1 MSSSAAAVPPAHGP
15 LTHGE
20 LLDLL
25 RRRGPTT
32 RRDLLTL
39 THLSRSTLVERLDSL
54 QRLHLVREGERRS
67 TVNGRPPVLLEF
79 DHASRVTL
87 AIDLGATHAVVAL
100 TDLSA
105 RILALRRLRIDLSR
119 RPRRVLATVIRA
131 ATAMLAG
138 DAGARDLLGVA
149 LSFPGLVGL
158 SPGTIEA
165 PAVLAHWDGVPGGDL
180 LTEAFGVP
188 SLLLN
193 DAHAMAYGDYLA
205 DGRRRTLLEVKVATG
220 IGAGLVVDG
229 HLHLGDSHGAGQFGH
244 MRVPGLDEECTCGQR
259 GCLATVASGR
269 ALLRRLAPDGIES
282 VEALARAAAAG
293 HGPTLAALEEA
304 GRAVGIVLS
313 GVATMIDPGVIL
325 FGGTLGTLQPFLDT
339 ARDEIT
345 AMTYPRTARHIEI
358 GPSILGDEAVV
369 TGLAALVV
377 DTQLDPR
384 GVDRLVAADLG
395 RAAAR

>member
-1 MSSSAAAVPPAHGP
+1 MSSSTSAVP

-32 RRDLLTL
+32 RRDLLAL

-67 TVNGRPPVLLEF
+67 AVTGRPPVMLEF
-79 DHASRVTL
+79 DHRSRATL

-105 RILALRRLRIDLSR
+105 TILAIRRLRIDLSG
-119 RPRRVLATVIRA
+119 RPRRVLSTVTRA
-131 ATAMLAG
+131 ATAMLESQDPGAG
-138 DAGARDLLGVA
+138 GLLGVA
-149 LSFPGLVGL
+149 LSFPGLVGRT
-158 SPGTIEA
+158 PGTIEA
-165 PAVLAHWDGVPGGDL
+165 PAVLAHWDGVPGGDI

-205 DGRRRTLLEVKVATG
+205 DGRRRTLLGVKVATG

-244 MRVPGLDEECTCGQR
+244 MRVPGLDEPCTCGQR

-269 ALLRRLAPDGIES
+269 ALLRRLEPEGIDS
-282 VEALARAAAAG
+282 LEALARAAAAG
-293 HGPTLAALEEA
+293 HGPTLAALEDA
-304 GRAVGIVLS
+304 GRAVGTVLS
-313 GVATMIDPGVIL
+313 GVTTMIDPGVIL
-325 FGGTLGTLQPFLDT
+325 LGGSLGTLEPFLDT
-339 ARDEIT
+339 VRHEIK
-345 AMTYPRTARHIEI
+345 ALTYARTAQHIEI

-377 DTQLDPR
+377 DTQLDVR
-384 GVDRLVAADLG
+384 EVDRLVASGQG
-395 RAAAR
+395 RSAAR

>member
-1 MSSSAAAVPPAHGP
+1 MSSSTSAVPP
-15 LTHGE
+15 THGE

-32 RRDLLTL
+32 RRDLLAL

-67 TVNGRPPVLLEF
+67 AINGRPPVMLEF
-79 DHASRVTL
+79 DHGSRATL

-105 RILALRRLRIDLSR
+105 AILAIRRLRIDLSG
-119 RPRRVLATVIRA
+119 RPRRVLSRVIRA
-131 ATAMLAG
+131 ATAMLEHH
-138 DAGARDLLGVA
+138 DPGADGLLGVA
-149 LSFPGLVGL
+149 LSFPGLVGR

-165 PAVLAHWDGVPGGDL
+165 PAVLAHWDGVPGGDI

-205 DGRRRTLLEVKVATG
+205 DGRRRTLLGVKVATG

-229 HLHLGDSHGAGQFGH
+229 HLHLGDSRGAGQFGH
-244 MRVPGLDEECTCGQR
+244 MRVPGLDEPCTCGQR

-269 ALLRRLAPDGIES
+269 ALLRRLEPEGIDS
-282 VEALARAAAAG
+282 LEALARAAGTG
-293 HGPTLAALEEA
+293 HGPTLVALEEA
-304 GRAVGIVLS
+304 GRAVGTVLS

-325 FGGTLGTLQPFLDT
+325 LGGSLGTLEPFLDT
-339 ARDEIT
+339 VRHEIK
-345 AMTYPRTARHIEI
+345 ALTYARTARHIEI

-377 DTQLDPR
+377 DTQLDVR
-384 GVDRLVAADLG
+384 GVDRLVAAGQG
-395 RAAAR
+395 RAT

>member
-1 MSSSAAAVPPAHGP
+1 MSSSTSAVP

-32 RRDLLTL
+32 RRDLLAL

-67 TVNGRPPVLLEF
+67 AVTGRPPVMLEF
-79 DHASRVTL
+79 DHRSRATL

-105 RILALRRLRIDLSR
+105 TILAIRRLRIDLSG
-119 RPRRVLATVIRA
+119 RPRRVLSTVTRA
-131 ATAMLAG
+131 ATAMLESQDPGAG
-138 DAGARDLLGVA
+138 GLLGVA
-149 LSFPGLVGL
+149 LSFPGLVGRT
-158 SPGTIEA
+158 PGTIEA
-165 PAVLAHWDGVPGGDL
+165 PAVLAHWDGVPGGDI

-205 DGRRRTLLEVKVATG
+205 DGRRRTLLGVKVATG

-244 MRVPGLDEECTCGQR
+244 MRVPGLDEPCTCGQR

-269 ALLRRLAPDGIES
+269 ALLRRLEPEGIDS
-282 VEALARAAAAG
+282 LEALARAAAAG
-293 HGPTLAALEEA
+293 HGPTLAALEDA
-304 GRAVGIVLS
+304 GRAVGTVLS
-313 GVATMIDPGVIL
+313 GVTTMIDPGVIL
-325 FGGTLGTLQPFLDT
+325 LGGSLGTLEPFLDT
-339 ARDEIT
+339 VRHEIK
-345 AMTYPRTARHIEI
+345 ALTYARTAQHIEI

-377 DTQLDPR
+377 DTQLDVR
-384 GVDRLVAADLG
+384 GVDRLVASGQG
-395 RAAAR
+395 RSAAR